1 LSTLTKEIFAVVSP
15 YILDIST
22 SAISFTLISGYYLY
36 LQARVRRNPSYAIQS
51 VNSDARSAWVENI
64 MADKNNGVLAVQTLR
79 NSTMAATF
87 LASTAILLMMGSL
100 NLMQNSGGDSS
111 LLHELQNGINTSGDI
126 AQLKLLLLL
135 ATFFWA
141 FFSFSMAVRLYNHVG
156 YLINAGNDRHRFCP
170 TPHYVSRLLNRSG
183 SYYSLGMRAYYIS
196 VPLVFSLFN
205 PYYMVIASVALVATL
220 YYIDRAPDTQPQNS
234 DIYKHRRGFKSK
246 KEPLTNS
253 MMAEI

>member
-1 LSTLTKEIFAVVSP
+1 MAP
-15 YILDIST
+15 YFVDIGT
-22 SAISFTLISGYYLY
+22 AAISIALIAGYHLY

-51 VNSDARSAWVENI
+51 VNNDARNAWVENI
-64 MADKNNGVLAVQTLR
+64 MGDKSNSILAVQTLR
-79 NSTMAATF
+79 NSTMGATF

-100 NLMQNSGGDSS
+100 NLMQNSGNQSS
-111 LLHELQNGINTSGDI
+111 LLHAFQSGINTNGEI
-126 AQLKLLLLL
+126 EQLKLLLLL

-156 YLINAGNDRHRFCP
+156 YLINAGNDKHHFCP

-183 SYYSLGMRAYYIS
+183 GYYSLGMRAYYIS

-205 PYYMVIASVALVATL
+205 PYYMVVASMALVAAL

-234 DIYKHRRGFKSK
+234 DIHQRKWGAASREEPQIKSL
-246 KEPLTNS
+246 LTGT
-253 MMAEI
+253 

>member
-1 LSTLTKEIFAVVSP
+1 MEIIAVVDANVVDLSTSV
-15 YILDIST
+15 ISI
-22 SAISFTLISGYYLY
+22 ALIGGYHLY
-36 LQARVRRNPSYAIQS
+36 LQVRARHNPTYAIQS
-51 VNSDARSAWVENI
+51 VNNDARSAWVENI
-64 MADKNNGVLAVQTLR
+64 MADKNNGLLAVQTLR

-100 NLMQNSGGDSS
+100 NLMQNSGSGGG
-111 LLHELQNGINTSGDI
+111 LLHELQNGIHLSRDI

-141 FFSFSMAVRLYNHVG
+141 FFSFSMALRLYNHVG
-156 YLINAGNDRHRFCP
+156 YLINAVNDKHHFRP

-205 PYYMVIASVALVATL
+205 PYYMVVASMALVAAL
-220 YYIDRAPDTQPQNS
+220 YYIDRAPDTQPRNS
-234 DIYKHRRGFKSK
+234 EVYKHRRYRIAPK
-246 KEPLTNS
+246 KEAVNDS